1 MSRALVTARKFDALG
16 IAGEIP
22 EPEQV
27 ATIPRLPASQLEVL
41 ELAGGLDDAA

>member
-1 MSRALVTARKFDALG
+1 VLVTARKFDSLG

-27 ATIPRLPASQLEVL
+27 ATIPRLPAGHLDKPL
-41 ELAGGLDDAA
+41 PELTDAA